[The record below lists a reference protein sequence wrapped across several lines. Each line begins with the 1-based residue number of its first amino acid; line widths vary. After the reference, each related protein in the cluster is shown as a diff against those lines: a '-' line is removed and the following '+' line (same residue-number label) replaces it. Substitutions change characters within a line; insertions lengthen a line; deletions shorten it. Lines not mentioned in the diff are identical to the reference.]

1 MEAPKIMKTIIPDKC
16 PHCAK
21 DIYIGYQTMIPS
33 LTKISTPEEAKE
45 AKDDVKK
52 KIEEIKFSNDTS
64 KASIIKWIDEPNTL
78 IDHSDV
84 EEILKQII
92 LDQKQDET
100 KSDKN

>member
-33 LTKISTPEEAKE
+33 LTKISTPEEVKE